1 MPKLC
6 EDIYSDV
13 LLNSIITII
22 TRYTMLGG
30 EAPYEISEGDSDEV
44 VLKKL
49 SESDLCLSGGNWN
62 HISASAKDLIQQ
74 MLSLDVK
81 QRPSAEQGFF
91 LS

>member
-1 MPKLC
+1 
-6 EDIYSDV
+6 
-13 LLNSIITII
+13 
-22 TRYTMLGG
+22 MLGG
-30 EAPYEISEGDSDEV
+30 VAPYEISEGDSEEV

-81 QRPSAEQGFF
+81 QRPSAEQGIHFSYGF
-91 LS
+91 GCL